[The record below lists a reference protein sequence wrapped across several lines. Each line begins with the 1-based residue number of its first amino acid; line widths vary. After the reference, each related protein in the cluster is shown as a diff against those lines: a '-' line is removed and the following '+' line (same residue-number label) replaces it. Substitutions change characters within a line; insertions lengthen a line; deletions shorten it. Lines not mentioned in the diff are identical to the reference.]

1 MKKKNDILKFSKTY
15 YFLLKE
21 KEFVQKLAKID
32 TNINLQMPLYI
43 FFFCFKVG
51 NFQPKDFFIRLEL
64 TLSEKTIKNKYLI

>member
-43 FFFCFKVG
+43 FFFVSK
-51 NFQPKDFFIRLEL
+51 LE
-64 TLSEKTIKNKYLI
+64 TSNQKTFSFV